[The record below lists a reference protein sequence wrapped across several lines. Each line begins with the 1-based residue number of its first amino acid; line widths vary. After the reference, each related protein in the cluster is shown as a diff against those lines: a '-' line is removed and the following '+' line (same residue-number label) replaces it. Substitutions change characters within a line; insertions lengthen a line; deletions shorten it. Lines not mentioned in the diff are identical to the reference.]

1 MKKFLAT
8 ILALVM
14 VLSLVACGG
23 DNGGASESKE
33 AAENTPVAAKG
44 VKAVA
49 FDGDKTGLNTDIK
62 IGVVLIG
69 DETEGYTAAHMNGL
83 KEAMTTLG
91 IDPAGP
97 NVMWAYTIPEQEV
110 CYDKC
115 KEFANAGCSIIFTNS
130 YGHQSYAQQAA
141 SEFPNVQFVSMT
153 GDTAKTAGLNNFA
166 NAFTDIYQARYVSG
180 VVAGMKIAELDKEGK
195 IEAKNKTKDGKV
207 KIGYVGA
214 FPYAEVVSGYTAF
227 YLGIKSVYENAWM
240 EVQYTG
246 SWFDLS
252 KENEA
257 AKQLI
262 SDGCIIIGQHA
273 DSTGAPQA
281 CQEALKS
288 GTTVYSIGYNIDML
302 ATAPDAALTS
312 ATNNWGVYYTYA
324 IAQAMRGQKVAT
336 NWVGGFDIG
345 AVAITQLG
353 SACAA
358 GTAEKVAEVEKAI
371 HDGTLQVFDTS
382 TFTVDGAELTT
393 ALALDTDGDFVADT
407 DEAVFDGAFH
417 ESYFQS
423 APYFTVRID
432 GIEWLNEAF

>member
-44 VKAVA
+44 VEAVA

-180 VVAGMKIAELDKEGK
+180 VVAGMKIAELDKE
-195 IEAKNKTKDGKV
+195 ARSRPRTR
-207 KIGYVGA
+207 
-214 FPYAEVVSGYTAF
+214 PRTARSRSAMSARSPMPRSSPATPPSIWASSPSMRT
-227 YLGIKSVYENAWM
+227 LGWKSSTPAP
-240 EVQYTG
+240 G
-246 SWFDLS
+246 S
-252 KENEA
+252 
-257 AKQLI
+257 I
-262 SDGCIIIGQHA
+262 
-273 DSTGAPQA
+273 
-281 CQEALKS
+281 
-288 GTTVYSIGYNIDML
+288 
-302 ATAPDAALTS
+302 
-312 ATNNWGVYYTYA
+312 
-324 IAQAMRGQKVAT
+324 
-336 NWVGGFDIG
+336 
-345 AVAITQLG
+345 
-353 SACAA
+353 
-358 GTAEKVAEVEKAI
+358 
-371 HDGTLQVFDTS
+371 
-382 TFTVDGAELTT
+382 
-393 ALALDTDGDFVADT
+393 
-407 DEAVFDGAFH
+407 
-417 ESYFQS
+417 
-423 APYFTVRID
+423 
-432 GIEWLNEAF
+432 